1 MRRAGT
7 CVRLRTPSVSAPAT
21 RTPIPQHRGVFVAV
35 EFIHNV
41 YPLASEED
49 HGTCCSDTLLTQ

>member
-1 MRRAGT
+1 
-7 CVRLRTPSVSAPAT
+7 
-21 RTPIPQHRGVFVAV
+21 VFVAV

>member
-1 MRRAGT
+1 LKLKQAREEADKEIAKYRQQ
-7 CVRLRTPSVSAPAT
+7 REKQFLKYK
-21 RTPIPQHRGVFVAV
+21 FVAV